1 MKTTSNPCH
10 HCKRALPSG
19 KQKYCGSD
27 CRQAAYRRRDADEL
41 GPELAA
47 DVRQVRRMVEAG
59 VLPEGYGEAV
69 NDLRQLVKDAAELP
83 GEVKSLLEYATR
95 IALAH
100 CERATTPAK
109 HEAAG
114 GDYNVALLVRIMEVS
129 GLSELSRLAGKAR
142 KAVGLAAETFADGA
156 IGAELQ
162 SVLYARQVNLAEQAD
177 DENDDENGG
186 ELC

>member
-1 MKTTSNPCH
+1 MKTPRNSCQ
-10 HCKRALPSG
+10 HCKRVLPSG

-59 VLPEGYGEAV
+59 ALPEAYGEAV

-83 GEVKSLLEYATR
+83 GVVKSLLEYVIR

-100 CERATTPAK
+100 CERAATPAE
-109 HEAAG
+109 HEEAG
-114 GDYNVALLVRIMEVS
+114 GDHNVALLVRIMHLS
-129 GLSELSRLAGKAR
+129 GLPELSRLAGEAR
-142 KAVGLAAETFADGA
+142 NAVGLAAETFADGA

-162 SVLYARQVNLAEQAD
+162 SVLYARQVNLAEQAN